1 MLHLIPAPLHR
12 LALRVG
18 HRLRKRWYRVTGR
31 SATGVSV
38 IGIDD
43 AGRILLVRHGYGS
56 GRWALPGG
64 GVGRNEDPH
73 ACARREMGEEL
84 GCELDDLK
92 LVGQFDDLFYGAPH
106 HNLVFTCRFVGDPA
120 ADGREIVE
128 VGWFARDG
136 LPPDVVRFV
145 FDRLAHA
152 FPRG

>member
-1 MLHLIPAPLHR
+1 M
-12 LALRVG
+12 
-18 HRLRKRWYRVTGR
+18 
-31 SATGVSV
+31 

-73 ACARREMGEEL
+73 ACARREMREEL
-84 GCELDDLK
+84 GCELDDLQ
-92 LVGQFDDLFYGAPH
+92 LAGEFDDLFYGAPH

-120 ADGREIVE
+120 PDGREIIE

-136 LPPDVVRFV
+136 LPPDTVSFV
-145 FDRLAHA
+145 FDRLAYA
-152 FPRG
+152 FPDG